1 MSKRSSS
8 LGEKLVFFTV
18 LITLVASAAWVIV
31 AMIVAPAETS
41 EPHVRVKSDY
51 VLMLLQCLLGVVAI
65 WLPSWLERRFRIL
78 VPSKMVILYVLF
90 LYGAIYLGEVKNFY
104 YLIPHWDTILHAF
117 SGVMLGALGFSVVN
131 LLNKTARVPLSLSP
145 AFVALFALSFAVT
158 VGVLWEVYEFCADGL
173 FGTNMQKFGPQDGAA
188 FLGRDALRD
197 TMLDLVV
204 DTVGAAVVSL
214 IGYLSLKLKNGWLE
228 SLLLKNRQSDN
239 NLS

>member
-1 MSKRSSS
+1 MSKCSPS

-18 LITLVASAAWVIV
+18 FITLLASAAWVVV

-51 VLMLLQCLLGVVAI
+51 ILMLLQCLLGVVAI

-104 YLIPHWDTILHAF
+104 YLIPYWDTVLHAF

-131 LLNKTARVPLSLSP
+131 LLNKTDRVPLSLSP

-173 FGTNMQKFGPQDGAA
+173 FHTNMQKFGPQDGAA
-188 FLGRDALRD
+188 FLGRGALRD
-197 TMLDLVV
+197 TMLDLIV
-204 DTVGAAVVSL
+204 DTLGAAVVSL
-214 IGYLSLKLKNGWLE
+214 VGYLSLKLKNGWLE
-228 SLLLKNRQSDN
+228 SLLLKNRRFDD

>member
-1 MSKRSSS
+1 MSKRSSP
-8 LGEKLVFFTV
+8 LGEKLIFFTV
-18 LITLVASAAWVIV
+18 FVTLAASTVWVIV
-31 AMIVAPAETS
+31 AMIIAPAETG

-51 VLMLLQCLLGVVAI
+51 ILMLLQCLLGVVAI

-104 YLIPHWDTILHAF
+104 YLIPHWDTVLHAF

-131 LLNKTARVPLSLSP
+131 LLNKTDRVPLSLSP

-158 VGVLWEVYEFCADGL
+158 IGVLWEVYEFCADGL

-188 FLGRDALRD
+188 FLGRAALRD

-204 DTVGAAVVSL
+204 DTLGAAVVSL
-214 IGYLSLKLKNGWLE
+214 LGYLSLKLKNGWLE
-228 SLLLKNRQSDN
+228 SLLLKNRRSDN